1 MEVAVKVLRR
11 SMLEMDEGVLVEF
24 EREIGF
30 MQRTRHANL
39 VRFFGAGR
47 QGDGT
52 PFLVEELMAGGT
64 LERLLRGGNARQ
76 LDWDT
81 KSSLAAD
88 VARGMAYMHG
98 LGHIHRDLKS
108 GNVLVTEAMQAK
120 VADFGSVGR
129 LLTEGRA
136 AQSSIH
142 TSTSASG
149 SDRYLYLT
157 QGVGTPLYMSLEML
171 QHASYDASTDV
182 WSFGVLL
189 WEVAS
194 QAPPDLLDQEGYSGG
209 PVHGGL
215 VRFLEGGRRLAIRA
229 EWPDAWRSLMARCWQ
244 RTPDSRPAFPLILS
258 ELVGSGEL

>member
-1 MEVAVKVLRR
+1 
-11 SMLEMDEGVLVEF
+11 
-24 EREIGF
+24 
-30 MQRTRHANL
+30 
-39 VRFFGAGR
+39 
-47 QGDGT
+47 
-52 PFLVEELMAGGT
+52 
-64 LERLLRGGNARQ
+64 
-76 LDWDT
+76 
-81 KSSLAAD
+81 
-88 VARGMAYMHG
+88 
-98 LGHIHRDLKS
+98 
-108 GNVLVTEAMQAK
+108 MQAK

-129 LLTEGRA
+129 RLTEGRA